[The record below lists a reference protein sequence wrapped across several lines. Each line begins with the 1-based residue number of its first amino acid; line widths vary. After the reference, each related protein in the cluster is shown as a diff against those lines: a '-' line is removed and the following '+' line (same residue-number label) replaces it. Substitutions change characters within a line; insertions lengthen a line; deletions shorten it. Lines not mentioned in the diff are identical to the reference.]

1 MIDHKNI
8 DIKEVN
14 QYLKGTL
21 SETLGMMVT
30 ELGSDFVAMTM
41 PVDERTFQ
49 PMQILNGGASLALAE
64 SVGSLAGNLYVD
76 DQYACVGLDINANHL
91 KSVRSGLVT
100 AIAKPLHT
108 GKTTHV
114 WEIKIRDNEDQLIC
128 ISRLTL
134 MVIQKPNKA

>member
-76 DQYACVGLDINANHL
+76 DQHACVGLDINANHL

-114 WEIKIRDNEDQLIC
+114 WEIKIRDNDDQLIC